1 MMTRW
6 IVTAIAF
13 LTLLVSGALAQP
25 KGGKPLLLKGKVT
38 DVGKDVLTVN
48 HGNVE
53 GFMGAMTMPYK
64 VDKVD
69 ILSKIKAGD
78 EIEATVYADDYT
90 LYNVKVVPPAAGKTA
105 EKGKTPAKGK

>member
-1 MMTRW
+1 MTRW
-6 IVTAIAF
+6 IV
-13 LTLLVSGALAQP
+13 ALAMALVLAAGAAAQQ
-25 KGGKPLLLKGKVT
+25 KGKQFTLKGKVT
-38 DVGKDVLTVN
+38 EVSKDALTVN

-53 GFMGAMTMPYK
+53 GYMGAMTMPYK

-90 LYNVKVVPPAAGKTA
+90 LYNIKIATSPAPSQDK
-105 EKGKTPAKGK
+105 AKNKK

>member
-1 MMTRW
+1 MTRQVTRW
-6 IVTAIAF
+6 IVTAVAF
-13 LTLLVSGALAQP
+13 LALLLPGAVAQQ
-25 KGGKPLLLKGKVT
+25 KGKPLTLKGKVT
-38 DVGKDVLTVN
+38 EVGKDILTVD

-78 EIEATVYADDYT
+78 QIEATVYADDYT
-90 LYNVKVVPPAAGKTA
+90 LYNVKVVPPATKGKAA
-105 EKGKTPAKGK
+105 EKSTK